1 MKNKIRILILV
12 LSVALNVKAQ
22 DKYTFPAVEKDYS
35 FAEFVS
41 VAEKLYPIH
50 FFYKDEWVKGVR
62 VHVSEECFT
71 LSCLLNHAFERT
83 PLYYLVEESGN
94 IVITNNYEVKVNVRP
109 GGEERNFL
117 AAGEFDNS
125 GEKAQLAGTA
135 SVEIG
140 NPAEKYRRGNVI
152 LSGYITERDTKEPL
166 PGVTVYIEE
175 LAAGTI
181 SNEYGYYRLTIP
193 RGNHL
198 IHFSSIG
205 LKEKMISVN
214 LNGAGEMNM
223 EMKTVITPLKEV
235 VVSAEKSVT
244 LQRFEVGAE
253 KLNIAAFKLL
263 PTSMGEAD
271 IIKSVLMIPGVQSV
285 GEASAGFNVRGG
297 SADQNLIL
305 LYGAPVYNSSHFFG
319 FFSAVNSDLI
329 KDVTLYKGGIPS
341 RYGGRISSVLDIG
354 SRDGNRDEF
363 HGNAGISPI
372 TTHLTVEG
380 PIIKDTL
387 SYLLTARTTYSNWI
401 FGFIRDPAVHNSR
414 AFFYDVNGRLTWDPD
429 KNNRIDFSAYT
440 SHDAFKFNTD
450 TVYQYNNSIY
460 ALKWRHFFS
469 SRFFTSLS
477 VNNSRYDY
485 EISSKSVDLEAF
497 SLSHRVN
504 STGVKA
510 DFNWFPGKNEVN
522 FGLDLTRYHV
532 NPGSYLPNSDSSHVT
547 PTNIE
552 KETAWEGALYI
563 DDKITLTD
571 FLSVNA
577 GIRMSAFYS
586 FGPQSVMVYN
596 PAFPRSKSSITD
608 TLYYRSGQVISKYGG
623 PEFRVSL
630 NFRLSERSSFKLNYN
645 RTRQYLHL
653 LSNSTSISPT
663 DAWKLCDYYLKPQVG
678 DQVAAGYY
686 KMLRNNRFEASAEL
700 YYKGIRN
707 MIDYKGGTNLVMD
720 DNIEKDI
727 VNVKGKAYGLELQ
740 LKKTEGKVR
749 YSLGYTFSRTF
760 IRSEGRFRE
769 DNINAGKWF
778 PANFDKPHDLTV
790 TFYYLLSRRFSFSS
804 NYVYSTGRP
813 ITFPVATYVIYE
825 NHLVHYSDRNKYRIP
840 NYSRLDLSIKVNG
853 NLRSHK
859 IANPNWTFSVYNVLG
874 RENVYSIYFKQ
885 DGDQIRG
892 YKLSVFGRAIP
903 SVTFNFDF

>member
-1 MKNKIRILILV
+1 VKKKIHILILI
-12 LSVALNVKAQ
+12 LSIAINTRAQ
-22 DKYTFPAVEKDYS
+22 DKYTFPEGDKNYS
-35 FAEFVS
+35 FTDFVS
-41 VAEKLYPIH
+41 AAEKLYPIH
-50 FFYKDEWVKGVR
+50 FFYKDEWVKGVT
-62 VHVSEECFT
+62 VHVTAECNT
-71 LSCLLNHAFERT
+71 LSCILNHAFERT
-83 PLYYLVEESGN
+83 PLYYFIEESGN
-94 IVITNNYEVKVNVRP
+94 IVITNNYAVKVNIEP
-109 GGEERNFL
+109 SGADKNYL

-125 GEKAQLAGTA
+125 GDKGQLTGTT

-140 NPAEKYRRGNVI
+140 NPAEKYRHGNVI
-152 LSGYITERDTKEPL
+152 ISGYITDRDTKEPV
-166 PGVTVYIEE
+166 PGVTVYIEK
-175 LAAGTI
+175 LAVGTI

-198 IHFSSIG
+198 IRFSSIG
-205 LKEKMISVN
+205 MKEKMISVN

-253 KLNIAAFKLL
+253 KLNIASFKLL

-354 SRDGNRDEF
+354 SKDGNRNEF
-363 HGNAGISPI
+363 HGSAGISPI
-372 TTHLTVEG
+372 TTHVMVEG

-401 FGFIRDPAVHNSR
+401 FGFIEDPAVHNSK
-414 AFFYDVNGRLTWDPD
+414 AFFYDINGRLTYDLN

-450 TVYQYNNSIY
+450 TLYKYNNSIY

-469 SRFFTSLS
+469 SKFFTTLS
-477 VNNSRYDY
+477 VNNSTYNY
-485 EISSKSVDLEAF
+485 EISSKAVELEAF
-497 SLSHRVN
+497 TLSHKVN
-504 STGVKA
+504 STGFKA

-522 FGLDLTRYHV
+522 FGLDLTRYNV
-532 NPGSYLPNSDSSHVT
+532 NPGTYLPNGDSSNVI
-547 PTNIE
+547 PTTIE
-552 KETAWEGALYI
+552 KEMAWEGALYI
-563 DDKITLTD
+563 DDKLMLTK
-571 FLSVNA
+571 FLSLSV
-577 GIRMSAFYS
+577 GMRMSAWYS

-596 PAFPRSKSSITD
+596 PAFPKSKSSITD
-608 TLYYRSGQVISKYGG
+608 TLHFSSGQVTSKYGG

-630 NFRLSERSSFKLNYN
+630 NFRLSDKSSFKLNYN

-663 DAWKLCDYYLKPQVG
+663 DAWKLCDYYLKPQIG
-678 DQVAAGYY
+678 DQIAAGLY
-686 KMLRNNRFEASAEL
+686 KMLRNNRFEASAEI

-707 MIDYKGGTNLVMD
+707 MIDFKGGTNLIMD

-740 LKKTEGKVR
+740 LKKTEGKIR

-760 IRSEGRFRE
+760 IKSEGHFPE
-769 DNINAGKWF
+769 DNINSGTWF
-778 PANFDKPHDLTV
+778 PANFDKPHDLAI

-804 NYVYSTGRP
+804 DYVYSTGRP
-813 ITFPVATYVIYE
+813 ITFPVATYVMYE

-840 NYSRLDLSIKVNG
+840 YYSRLDLSVKLNG

-859 IANPNWTFSVYNVLG
+859 IAHPNWTFSVYNVLG

-885 DGDQIRG
+885 DGDQIKG

-903 SVTFNFDF
+903 TVTFNFDF

>member
-1 MKNKIRILILV
+1 
-12 LSVALNVKAQ
+12 
-22 DKYTFPAVEKDYS
+22 
-35 FAEFVS
+35 
-41 VAEKLYPIH
+41 
-50 FFYKDEWVKGVR
+50 
-62 VHVSEECFT
+62 
-71 LSCLLNHAFERT
+71 
-83 PLYYLVEESGN
+83 
-94 IVITNNYEVKVNVRP
+94 
-109 GGEERNFL
+109 
-117 AAGEFDNS
+117 
-125 GEKAQLAGTA
+125 
-135 SVEIG
+135 
-140 NPAEKYRRGNVI
+140 
-152 LSGYITERDTKEPL
+152 
-166 PGVTVYIEE
+166 
-175 LAAGTI
+175 
-181 SNEYGYYRLTIP
+181 
-193 RGNHL
+193 
-198 IHFSSIG
+198 
-205 LKEKMISVN
+205 
-214 LNGAGEMNM
+214 
-223 EMKTVITPLKEV
+223 
-235 VVSAEKSVT
+235 
-244 LQRFEVGAE
+244 
-253 KLNIAAFKLL
+253 
-263 PTSMGEAD
+263 
-271 IIKSVLMIPGVQSV
+271 
-285 GEASAGFNVRGG
+285 
-297 SADQNLIL
+297 
-305 LYGAPVYNSSHFFG
+305 
-319 FFSAVNSDLI
+319 
-329 KDVTLYKGGIPS
+329 
-341 RYGGRISSVLDIG
+341 
-354 SRDGNRDEF
+354 
-363 HGNAGISPI
+363 
-372 TTHLTVEG
+372 
-380 PIIKDTL
+380 
-387 SYLLTARTTYSNWI
+387 
-401 FGFIRDPAVHNSR
+401 
-414 AFFYDVNGRLTWDPD
+414 
-429 KNNRIDFSAYT
+429 
-440 SHDAFKFNTD
+440 
-450 TVYQYNNSIY
+450 
-460 ALKWRHFFS
+460 
-469 SRFFTSLS
+469 
-477 VNNSRYDY
+477 
-485 EISSKSVDLEAF
+485 
-497 SLSHRVN
+497 VN

-547 PTNIE
+547 PNYIE

-596 PAFPRSKSSITD
+596 PALPRSKSSITD
-608 TLYYRSGQVISKYGG
+608 TLHYRSGQVISKYGG

-630 NFRLSERSSFKLNYN
+630 NFRLSEKSSFKLNYN

-749 YSLGYTFSRTF
+749 YSLGYTFSRTY
-760 IRSEGRFRE
+760 IRSVGRFRE
-769 DNINAGKWF
+769 DNINAGNWF
-778 PANFDKPHDLTV
+778 PANFDKPHDLSV

-813 ITFPVATYVIYE
+813 ITFPVATYVMYE

-840 NYSRLDLSIKVNG
+840 YYSRLDLSIKVNG

-885 DGDQIRG
+885 DGDQIKG